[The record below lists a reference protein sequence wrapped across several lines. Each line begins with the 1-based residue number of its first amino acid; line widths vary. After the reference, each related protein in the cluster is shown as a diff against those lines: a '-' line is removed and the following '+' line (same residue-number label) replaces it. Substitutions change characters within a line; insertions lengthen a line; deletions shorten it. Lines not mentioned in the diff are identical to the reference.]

1 MASGMACGVA
11 AGITCAS
18 DIAHAEPR
26 LSASGFV
33 GVDWLG
39 RRNELGNSWA
49 PEQVPGTAPLVGGRL
64 SWLVLPDL
72 PGGVQLAVEGELAFA
87 PAFTGHDDAAGRAD
101 YFAPVFEW
109 RAHALVRLARWREI
123 EPHLVV
129 GGGGDTVASGSPYV
143 TSETDPIAYWGP
155 GVSMP
160 ISTSWDLRLDL
171 RQGVLPARSG
181 GAAITFQVQL
191 GVSTT
196 FDWPAARTPRHSI
209 ATAQPG
215 AAAPAA
221 AIAPAAS
228 RVEPLPAAL
237 PMSAAP
243 RASLADPQPAVA
255 PADRDNDG
263 IADDDDRC
271 PDEAEDLD
279 GFQDSDGCPDPDN
292 DGDGIADVRDACP
305 TDAETVN
312 GFADDDGCPDTIPDD
327 VAAALAIRMAFE
339 PNRARVSAPA
349 SAVLEPLLA
358 VLQRHPMLH
367 LAIVAHAD
375 HPAGRPAST
384 DLAKRRADAVKW
396 HLIDQ
401 GIAEDRLVTRLG
413 DAAGAPVT
421 FELVVARP

>member
-1 MASGMACGVA
+1 VATAGLVRLRISVASGVASGVA
-11 AGITCAS
+11 AAIPCAS

-49 PEQVPGTAPLVGGRL
+49 PEQVPGTAPLVGGRI

-87 PAFTGHDDAAGRAD
+87 PAFTGHDDDAGRAD

-109 RAHALVRLARWREI
+109 RAHALVRLARWSEI
-123 EPHLVV
+123 EPHLVI
-129 GGGGDTVASGSPYV
+129 GGGGDTVASTSPYV

-181 GAAITFQVQL
+181 GAAMTFQVQL
-191 GVSTT
+191 GVGTT
-196 FDWPAARTPRHSI
+196 FGWPAARTPRHSI
-209 ATAQPG
+209 ATAVPTT
-215 AAAPAA
+215 ATPSAPSPAPAMSSPTR
-221 AIAPAAS
+221 APTS
-228 RVEPLPAAL
+228 T
-237 PMSAAP
+237 
-243 RASLADPQPAVA
+243 PQPA
-255 PADRDNDG
+255 ADRDGDG
-263 IADDDDRC
+263 MTDDDDRC

-279 GFQDSDGCPDPDN
+279 GFEDGDGCPDPDN

-312 GFADDDGCPDTIPDD
+312 GFADDDGCPDAIPDD
-327 VAAALAIRMAFE
+327 IAAALAIRMAFE

-358 VLQRHPMLH
+358 ALQRHPELH
-367 LAIVAHAD
+367 LAIVGHAD
-375 HPAGRPAST
+375 PPAGRPASA

-396 HLIDQ
+396 HLVDQ
-401 GIAEDRLVTRLG
+401 GIADDRLTTRLG

-421 FELVVARP
+421 FELVRAP